1 MGNKAL
7 NTLKSSLGS
16 FSKDILLKKNKD
28 DVLKYFSTE
37 NDIDK
42 SLIYLCNLLSNLCN
56 KTNFNKDLW
65 KNIFDSYCPP
75 IYFNE
80 EIFDKIFNNLKCSFE
95 IKEELY
101 EDNEE
106 GENLYKGSFSLAY
119 GALTLLNN
127 AHLHLKRN
135 RFYGLLGP
143 NNCGKTT
150 LMRAISNEQVE
161 GFPKRDQL
169 KTVFVEHEIH
179 EREVGE
185 DDKGFP
191 ILNIDL
197 SGVEWVVDCCNNVY
211 NLENKVTIDQVEKV
225 MEEIGFGN
233 AKKDIGKDR
242 AADMEMGVTTYS
254 GGWKMKMQLCAAT
267 LMNADILMLDEPTG
281 HLDVTNIAWIK
292 NWLKEFQNN
301 GGSIITT
308 SHDSGFLNEMCTH
321 LIDFQNRKLKMFKGE
336 QGNVLQEFVE
346 NFPEKKGYF
355 ELRNDVVKFNFPEPG
370 ELEGVKSKSKSI
382 LKMKDVT
389 FTYPTRD
396 TPTIYNI
403 NIECSR
409 ISRVGVIGANGAGK
423 STAIK
428 ILIGELKTT
437 QGEVSK
443 HPGLRLAY
451 IAQHAFHH
459 LEKHLHKTPT
469 QYIMWRFAG
478 NEDKEGID
486 LINKEGTDSEEDH
499 KVVKYFIDSGISME
513 LKPCYSPAEEKHAVE
528 PETIK

>member
-143 NNCGKTT
+143 NNCGETT

-185 DDKGFP
+185 DDKGYP
-191 ILNIDL
+191 IFNIDL
-197 SGVEWVVDCCNNVY
+197 CGIDWVVDCCNEVY
-211 NLENKVTIDQVEKV
+211 KMEPKVLREDVERV
-225 MEEIGFGN
+225 MDEIGFGN
-233 AKKDIGKDR
+233 SKKNPGKDR
-242 AADMEMGVTTYS
+242 AADAEMGVTTYS

-267 LMNADILMLDEPTG
+267 LMDADILMLDEPTG
-281 HLDVTNIAWIK
+281 HLDVKNIAWIK
-292 NWLKEFQNN
+292 QWLKDFMNG
-301 GGSIITT
+301 GGSIICT
-308 SHDSGFLNEMCTH
+308 SHDSGFLDEMCTH
-321 LIDFQNRKLKMFKGE
+321 IIDFESRKLRIFRGKDGE
-336 QGNVLQEFVE
+336 VLKQFVE
-346 NFPEKKGYF
+346 NNPEKQGYF
-355 ELRNDVVKFNFPEPG
+355 ELKNDVMKFKFPDPG
-370 ELEGVKSKSKSI
+370 YIEGLKSKGQPM
-382 LKMKDVT
+382 LKMENVN
-389 FTYPTRD
+389 FQYPIRD
-396 TPTIYNI
+396 KPTVMDI
-403 NIECSR
+403 NLKCSR
-409 ISRVGVIGANGAGK
+409 SSRVAVIGPNGAGK

-428 ILIGELKTT
+428 LLIGELEPSEGTIW
-437 QGEVSK
+437 K
-443 HPGLRLAY
+443 HPSLRLAY
-451 IAQHAFHH
+451 VAQHAFQH
-459 LEKHLHKTPT
+459 LEKHIKKTPT
-469 QYIMWRFAG
+469 EYILWRFAG
-478 NEDKEGID
+478 NDDKESID
-486 LINKEGTDSEEDH
+486 FKKKRKKLSFQKKFYLEKKIKRIKSKNTKLNGKE
-499 KVVKYFIDSGISME
+499 K
-513 LKPCYSPAEEKHAVE
+513 
-528 PETIK
+528 